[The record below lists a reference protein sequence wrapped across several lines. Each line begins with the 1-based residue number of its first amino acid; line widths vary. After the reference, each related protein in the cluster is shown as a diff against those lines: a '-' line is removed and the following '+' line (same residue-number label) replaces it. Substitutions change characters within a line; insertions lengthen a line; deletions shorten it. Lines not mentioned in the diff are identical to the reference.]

1 MSRSGVHVT
10 IESLK
15 KDKELVLA
23 IKDLIRSS
31 GRSCPSSQGDE
42 VQEAK
47 LGKEVVKQ
55 QPANGGG
62 QLKGATPKAAAVKA

>member
-10 IESLK
+10 VESLK
-15 KDKELVLA
+15 KDKELVSA

-31 GRSCPSSQGDE
+31 GRSCPSQDDE
-42 VQEAK
+42 AQEAK
-47 LGKEVVKQ
+47 LGKEAVKQ

-62 QLKGATPKAAAVKA
+62 QLKGATPKAAAVIA